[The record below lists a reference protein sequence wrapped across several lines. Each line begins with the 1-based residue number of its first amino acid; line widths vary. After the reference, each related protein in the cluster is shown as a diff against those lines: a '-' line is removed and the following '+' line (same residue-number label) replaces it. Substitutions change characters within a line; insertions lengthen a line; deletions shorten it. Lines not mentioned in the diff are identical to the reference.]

1 MDQVKVTD
9 KTRLS
14 DCDYENTISVLV
26 GDKKQLFTVYKDVIC
41 ASSKFFKAACS
52 ERWIEGKEKKVSLPE
67 VEPALFRSYVAWL
80 YSGNYQLGVSKD
92 DTVDAQD
99 SALDTGVELYLLG
112 DFLNDIRFRNKVMG
126 KLASNDLRRFPTLSK
141 LEKVWERLSPNSLL
155 RKMYVEDM
163 IMRMSRK
170 RFTDDHKLFPV
181 GLLQDIAV
189 AALTRI
195 APSKTQSFHTKLP
208 SFLEPVSEDD

>member
-1 MDQVKVTD
+1 M
-9 KTRLS
+9 
-14 DCDYENTISVLV
+14 
-26 GDKKQLFTVYKDVIC
+26 
-41 ASSKFFKAACS
+41 
-52 ERWIEGKEKKVSLPE
+52 
-67 VEPALFRSYVAWL
+67 
-80 YSGNYQLGVSKD
+80 
-92 DTVDAQD
+92 
-99 SALDTGVELYLLG
+99 
-112 DFLNDIRFRNKVMG
+112 
-126 KLASNDLRRFPTLSK
+126 ASNDLRRLPTLSK

-163 IMRMSRK
+163 IMRVSRK

-195 APSKTQSFHTKLP
+195 APSTTESFHTKLP